1 MTISIGTTRG
11 LTAAALLGLVV
22 LAAVGFHAQDRSLE
36 GLRESSQESIFWDA
50 SQSEAELARFVA
62 AAGRYALGDETVSRA
77 DVNRRF
83 DILWSR
89 IALFEEGDVGRRMA
103 RYDEQQVIREL
114 HALLDKYEDTI
125 VNLSRPVDG
134 TVIREMLD
142 EFTAA
147 GEHLRELS
155 LQVLHAEEARL
166 AGVREHVRASAR
178 LTWAVSMAA
187 LFLALL
193 FIGIM
198 LIETRRY
205 RRMAEESADLAARA
219 EAASQAKSRF
229 LTMMSHE
236 LRTPMN
242 GVLGVLALVR
252 QTPLTERQQRLL
264 ERAERSGRQ
273 TSALLGDILDFSD
286 LQNEKLVIAR
296 EMFEVKSLVRSVE
309 ESFGPTVR
317 REGVALA
324 IDVLPDAPR
333 WVVGDLPRLR
343 QALGHFVT
351 FFVEVVG
358 SRDVRIGVRRAD
370 DGICFDIDMAVQ
382 GRDLPGW
389 QPESMFG
396 RAKADYGDF
405 ASDALGP
412 MIARGLITR
421 MGGSIE
427 LRRQAP
433 DRAVLTVSVPLPV
446 IDGAMEC
453 VRIEAESV
461 TVQAVLGALVRQL
474 GCEVWEPGAASRNVT
489 TILMEAGFP
498 DETARAARLRSDHPS
513 AQLIAVGEPG
523 VSGLFDHVCAQ
534 PVTGEALGAVLSS
547 GPRARSGAGRA
558 L

>member
-1 MTISIGTTRG
+1 MTIPIGTTRG
-11 LTAAALLGLVV
+11 LTAVAMVGLVA
-22 LAAVGFHAQDRSLE
+22 LAVVGFRAQDRNLE

-62 AAGRYALGDETVSRA
+62 AAGRFALGDETVSRA
-77 DVNRRF
+77 EVNRRF

-89 IALFEEGDVGRRMA
+89 ITLFEEGDVGRRMA
-103 RYDEQQVIREL
+103 RYDDQQVIREL
-114 HALLDKYEDTI
+114 RSLLDKYDETV
-125 VNLSRPVDG
+125 VNLSRPVDDA
-134 TVIREMLD
+134 VIREMLD

-147 GEHLRELS
+147 GEHLRDLS

-166 AGVREHVRASAR
+166 AGVRDHVRASAR
-178 LTWAVSMAA
+178 LTWMVSMAA
-187 LFLALL
+187 LLLALL
-193 FIGIM
+193 LISIM

-205 RRMAEESADLAARA
+205 RRVAEESADLATRA

-242 GVLGVLALVR
+242 GVLGVIALVR
-252 QTPLTERQQRLL
+252 QTPLADRQQRLL

-273 TSALLGDILDFSD
+273 MSALLGDILDFSD

-296 EMFEVKSLVRSVE
+296 DMFEVQALVRGVE
-309 ESFGPTVR
+309 ETFGPTVR
-317 REGVALA
+317 RGGVSLA
-324 IDVLPDAPR
+324 IDISSDAPR

-351 FFVEVVG
+351 FFVEIVG
-358 SRDVRIGVRRAD
+358 SKDVRIGVQRSG
-370 DGICFDIDMAVQ
+370 DGVRFDIDAAVQ

-389 QPESMFG
+389 QPEAMFG
-396 RAKADYGDF
+396 RETAEYGKF

-412 MIARGLITR
+412 MIARGLITL

-427 LRRQAP
+427 LHRQP
-433 DRAVLTVSVPLPV
+433 PERAVLSVSVPLPV
-446 IDGAMEC
+446 IERAMDC

-461 TVQAVLGALVRQL
+461 TVQAVLGALARQL
-474 GCEVWEPGAASRNVT
+474 GCEVWEPGLATRTVT
-489 TILMEAGFP
+489 TILMEAGFA

-513 AQLIAVGEPG
+513 ARLIAIGEPETA
-523 VSGLFDHVCAQ
+523 GLFDAVCAQ
-534 PVTGEALGAVLSS
+534 PVTGEALGTVLRE
-547 GPRARSGAGRA
+547 GARARCDIV
-558 L
+558 